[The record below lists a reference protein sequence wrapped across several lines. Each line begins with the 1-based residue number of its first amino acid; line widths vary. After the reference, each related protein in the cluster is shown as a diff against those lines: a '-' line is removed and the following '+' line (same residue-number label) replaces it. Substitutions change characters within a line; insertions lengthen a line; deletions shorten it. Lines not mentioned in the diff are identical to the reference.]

1 MRYGRNILLADM
13 VLASSENT
21 VEGCSVASS
30 TIKRRRLAATLRNLR
45 DQADLTLDQV
55 ADRMGLAQSTM
66 SRIET
71 ARASARPA
79 IVRGL
84 LTLYGVHG
92 DDAEAIVQ
100 IAKEATQRGWWY
112 SYRDVIP
119 DWFETYIG
127 FESEASLIQAYQAQI
142 VPGLLQT
149 EDYARAILGLPWQ
162 KLPPNEVERRV
173 KARLSRQQVLD
184 AEHLTEYHLV
194 LSEAVLRCQVGNP
207 EIMRD
212 QLLSL
217 AAIVER
223 RQATIQVLPFVAG
236 PLASSYGPFVVLDFP
251 SAEDPP
257 VGYVEHLTGG
267 VLLEEAAEIQR
278 YRMAFNHQ
286 CAAALPVDESVLL
299 ITEVARGQG

>member
-1 MRYGRNILLADM
+1 MAG
-13 VLASSENT
+13 
-21 VEGCSVASS
+21 S
-30 TIKRRRLAATLRNLR
+30 TIKRRRLAATLRKLR

-92 DDAEAIVQ
+92 DEAESIVR

-127 FESEASLIQAYQAQI
+127 FESEASLIQTYQSQI

-149 EDYARAILGLPWQ
+149 EEYARTILGLPWQ
-162 KLPPNEVERRV
+162 KLPPAEVDRRV
-173 KARLSRQQVLD
+173 KARLNRQRILD
-184 AEHLTEYHLV
+184 GDHLSEYHLV
-194 LSEAVLRCQVGNP
+194 LSEAVLRCQVGTP

-212 QLLSL
+212 QLTNLV
-217 AAIVER
+217 AMVEQR
-223 RQATIQVLPFVAG
+223 LVTIQVLPFAAG

-267 VLLEEAAEIQR
+267 LLLEEAAEIQR

-286 CAAALPVDESVLL
+286 CAAALPVDASVNL
-299 ITEVARGQG
+299 IAEVARGQG